1 MNITV
6 NGQTREIAENS
17 TLQTLL
23 ADLGLA
29 EKPVVIELNREAIF
43 PRDYATST
51 IPNDAIIE
59 IVVLAAGG

>member
-6 NGQTREIAENS
+6 NGQTHEIAENS
-17 TLQTLL
+17 TLQILL

-43 PRDYATST
+43 PRDYANSF